1 MVISKGQILVGM
13 FNFNRNKFT
22 AQTYSVLTNNIHL
35 YHFFIDVFV
44 FYLFGNISF
53 MKMKNKLL
61 GSLPSL
67 LSKPIK
73 QLIIG
78 WVFIFLFLQICL
90 IILWHKSLTTESL
103 LSILYPPYNSWTD
116 KVAHINSMFNEKF
129 FVNFVHNQSKVNRF
143 RLICYLFICKVWVFS
158 LPSFNSLQWTFK
170 KYLYSVF
177 NGAFIFQ
184 FLFCHPHFFQTVL
197 THNYM

>member
-22 AQTYSVLTNNIHL
+22 VQTYSVLTNNIHL

-116 KVAHINSMFNEKF
+116 KVAHINSMFNEKC

-184 FLFCHPHFFQTVL
+184 FLFCQPHFFQTVL

>member
-1 MVISKGQILVGM
+1 MYLC
-13 FNFNRNKFT
+13 FT
-22 AQTYSVLTNNIHL
+22 
-35 YHFFIDVFV
+35 
-44 FYLFGNISF
+44 YLETSF

-116 KVAHINSMFNEKF
+116 KVAHINSMFNEKC

-143 RLICYLFICKVWVFS
+143 RLICYLFICKVRVFS

-177 NGAFIFQ
+177 NGASV
-184 FLFCHPHFFQTVL
+184 LSPPFFP
-197 THNYM
+197 NSIDS

>member
-116 KVAHINSMFNEKF
+116 KVAHINSMFNEKC

-143 RLICYLFICKVWVFS
+143 RLICYLFMCKVWVFS
-158 LPSFNSLQWTFK
+158 LPSFNSLQ
-170 KYLYSVF
+170 
-177 NGAFIFQ
+177 
-184 FLFCHPHFFQTVL
+184 
-197 THNYM
+197 